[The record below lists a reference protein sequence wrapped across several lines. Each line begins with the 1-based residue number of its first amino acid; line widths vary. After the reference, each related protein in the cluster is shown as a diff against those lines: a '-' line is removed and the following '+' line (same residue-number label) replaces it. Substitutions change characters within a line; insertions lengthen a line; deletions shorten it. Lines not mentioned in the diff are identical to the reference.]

1 MQKIS
6 EGEQVIARVSHLQET
21 VKEYLLDVNP
31 IFWVI
36 FAEEGYLSNRH
47 LGLVDWAMV
56 QNHWTRLPDSAA
68 PEKSGCV
75 RGSDGASVV
84 LFEYRFRLR
93 HKIGAACRLYPIELS
108 VRFRQKFRR
117 VRSGP
122 ESKLNRWSKISI
134 AFFHF

>member
-1 MQKIS
+1 VQKIS

-56 QNHWTRLPDSAA
+56 QNH
-68 PEKSGCV
+68 
-75 RGSDGASVV
+75 
-84 LFEYRFRLR
+84 
-93 HKIGAACRLYPIELS
+93 
-108 VRFRQKFRR
+108 
-117 VRSGP
+117 
-122 ESKLNRWSKISI
+122 
-134 AFFHF
+134 